1 MPKPS
6 FDEVSTVKD
15 PMLNDNYDISFP
27 SVPGGGGDGRALRLQ
42 CKTAVKPGTNLA
54 EVEVELFGHKL
65 MHAARR
71 TWSNEISVEFIE
83 DNTGNIT
90 KILEAWAEV
99 ARATRT
105 QHGAF
110 KDTYAV
116 NAKLRIYDQPGNV
129 VMTYTLRN
137 CWPSQVP
144 DISFDGSGGA
154 IITLGATFKFDIVE
168 RS

>member
-15 PMLNDNYDISFP
+15 PMLNDNYDITFP
-27 SVPGGGGDGRALRLQ
+27 SIPGGGGDGRALRLQ

-71 TWSNEISVEFIE
+71 TWSNEVSIEFVE

-90 KILEAWAEV
+90 KILEAWAEFV
-99 ARATRT
+99 RATRT

-154 IITLGATFKFDIVE
+154 IITLGASFKFDIVE
-168 RS
+168 RQ